1 MEIMSDAD
9 NFNSYARRCGVVFAA
24 LACVTLVMVG
34 VSAARIPS
42 QGLKIGLVLAA
53 AGFNAAL
60 VAGYLMHLVSERRTI
75 YAVLAFTGVFFAGL
89 MGLTILAWHDV
100 PTVIHP

>member
-1 MEIMSDAD
+1 MESMSEAD

-24 LACVTLVMVG
+24 LACATLLMVG
-34 VSAARIPS
+34 ASAAHISS
-42 QGLKIGLVLAA
+42 QGLKIGLVLTV

-75 YAVLAFTGVFFAGL
+75 YAVLAFTIVFFAGL
-89 MGLTILAWHDV
+89 MGLTLLAWHDV
-100 PTVIHP
+100 PAVMHP